1 MRDDE
6 LIERLAEAVAER
18 VAPAIPLA
26 VDLWDIALIAQ
37 YLKRDPQSV
46 RERIACL
53 PSFPRAIRVPTKAG
67 RSHPLYRAKEVIAWV
82 QSHQERR

>member
-1 MRDDE
+1 
-6 LIERLAEAVAER
+6 LH
-18 VAPAIPLA
+18 
-26 VDLWDIALIAQ
+26 
-37 YLKRDPQSV
+37 RDPQSV